1 MNFCLTKKVMTFWG
15 EKKNIGVGSH
25 SLLQEIFPNPGS
37 KTRSPALQVDSL
49 PSKPPGKP
57 EETESEIK
65 NLPTNKSP
73 GLDGFTGEFYQTFKE
88 VLMPICLKS
97 FQKN

>member
-1 MNFCLTKKVMTFWG
+1 MG
-15 EKKNIGVGSH
+15 KNIGVGSH
-25 SLLQEIFPNPGS
+25 SLLQGIFPNAGI
-37 KTRSPALQVDSL
+37 KTRSPALQGDSL

-65 NLPTNKSP
+65 NLPTHKSS
-73 GLDGFTGEFYQTFKE
+73 GLDSYTGEFYQTHKE
-88 VLMPICLKS
+88 DLMPIHLKF

>member
-1 MNFCLTKKVMTFWG
+1 MNFCLTKKVMTFGRG
-15 EKKNIGVGSH
+15 ENIGVGSY
-25 SLLQEIFPNPGS
+25 SLLQEIFPNPGI
-37 KTRSPALQVDSL
+37 KTRSPALKLDSL

-73 GLDGFTGEFYQTFKE
+73 GLDGFTGEFYQAFKE
-88 VLMPICLKS
+88 VLMPICLKF